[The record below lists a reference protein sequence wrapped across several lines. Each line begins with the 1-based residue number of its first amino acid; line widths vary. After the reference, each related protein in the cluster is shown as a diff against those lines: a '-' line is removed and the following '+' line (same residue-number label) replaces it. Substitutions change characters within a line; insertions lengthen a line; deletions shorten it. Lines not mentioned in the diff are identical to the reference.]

1 MMLLSPQK
9 SEKERL
15 LQEHNKL
22 QENLEEM
29 QQNLCSLYKS
39 VHMECDADQDHLQR
53 LAKLSSPEFSITCQK
68 FVGKKEE
75 SQIAVEMV
83 SSTSECDP
91 SVRPSDSLQTG
102 ELLAKTKEAACP
114 VSASVL
120 SASLDMTNSS

>member
-1 MMLLSPQK
+1 M
-9 SEKERL
+9 
-15 LQEHNKL
+15 

-29 QQNLCSLYKS
+29 QQNLCGLYKS
-39 VHMECDADQDHLQR
+39 VHMECDSDQDHLQR
-53 LAKLSSPEFSITCQK
+53 LAKLSSPDFSITCHK

-91 SVRPSDSLQTG
+91 SVQASDSIQTG
-102 ELLAKTKEAACP
+102 ELLAKTEEAGCP

-120 SASLDMTNSS
+120 SACLDMTNSL